1 MLHLACHL
9 LPRPLPWW
17 ITNPTPYAAHSRD
30 FNLTTT
36 RRSRSIDKFSGE
48 YCEFLFGQQFN
59 HETCCPWP
67 TIFCHPSLWIANPT
81 PPSVPSHN
89 VNKMTNKTD
98 SCQFPFP
105 VQWVWSF
112 FVQQLFETRCPS
124 PAIFCPPPWTPNP
137 MPCTTHSCGI
147 NSITKRR
154 SRLIDQ
160 SSGEFVK
167 FLFAQLFSWKFL
179 YLTSHL
185 LPLALTMN
193 YNHHSRGPSLFPPAS
208 I

>member
-1 MLHLACHL
+1 MLHLVCHL

-17 ITNPTPYAAHSRD
+17 ITNPAPYATHSHD

-67 TIFCHPSLWIANPT
+67 TIFCHPSLWIANPA

-137 MPCTTHSCGI
+137 MPWTTTPVA
-147 NSITKRR
+147 SIP
-154 SRLIDQ
+154 
-160 SSGEFVK
+160 
-167 FLFAQLFSWKFL
+167 QLKEEAGW
-179 YLTSHL
+179 LTSPVVSL
-185 LPLALTMN
+185 SSFYLPN
-193 YNHHSRGPSLFPPAS
+193 YLVENSFT
-208 I
+208 